1 LKKKEQQITNSSTL
15 PLPGDK
21 EKKRQKI
28 CCLIFFMALD
38 TDLSIYNQQMKNV

>member
-21 EKKRQKI
+21 EKKDKI
-28 CCLIFFMALD
+28 LLFNIFMALD
-38 TDLSIYNQQMKNV
+38 TNLSIYNQQMKNV